1 MVDTNALG
9 KPELV
14 TVDTYPRSSL
24 KKALAAHPGAIF
36 GIVIIAV
43 QILLAVFAPWI
54 TPHDP
59 NHTYAD
65 AVLTGPSA
73 HFWFGTDELGRDVLS
88 RVIYGAQVSLQISAI
103 CVSIAA
109 VVGSLLGLL
118 AGFYRGAAD
127 SIIMRAMDVV
137 LAFPDILLAIAVV
150 AILGPGLNNTMV
162 AIGVALTPVYART
175 VRAASLQ
182 VSESEY
188 VRAATVIGVPRWRI
202 LVRHVLRNVR
212 TPIIVISTVNVGTTI
227 LIAAG
232 LSYVGI
238 GAQPPL
244 AEWGSMLSTAHAY
257 LPNDWWTAVFPG
269 LAITASILAFNL
281 LGDALRDLL
290 DPRLRHRG

>member
-1 MVDTNALG
+1 VVDTNALG

>member
-1 MVDTNALG
+1 VVDTNALG

-14 TVDTYPRSSL
+14 TVDAYPRSSL